1 MVGTLFTTEVS
12 CLAYGPSQGRIL
24 TSFPLC
30 TFIPLTL
37 EAGWIKRKIMEQVE
51 FQEKSPR
58 HVSRGHIRKVW
69 RTGYIG
75 CPERIQHPDSRKR
88 KLRWLLQLGPCAL
101 LPALHNFGSH
111 EASSCLCGAGFGG
124 SSAHVPLRPSLYVT
138 NPKWVPFQMLICE
151 VNKWKG
157 HEKIHLNIVSHNDS
171 GSLVVEKNS
180 SLQRNPTHHSVSCGE
195 AARNGGFLHIK
206 CTRSHLPPDDN
217 DGNWQASPLS
227 IIVKLRL

>member
-1 MVGTLFTTEVS
+1 MNSSTVS
-12 CLAYGPSQGRIL
+12 CDLQDYKSNWPIL
-24 TSFPLC
+24 HTRAMEKLW
-30 TFIPLTL
+30 L
-37 EAGWIKRKIMEQVE
+37 GIMG
-51 FQEKSPR
+51 K
-58 HVSRGHIRKVW
+58 
-69 RTGYIG
+69 RTGRAWRWPPGCQTQPGSPSEHAQGLDGGPIG
-75 CPERIQHPDSRKR
+75 TVGVTGFRNPFCHWNPFPWTHFIHK
-88 KLRWLLQLGPCAL
+88 
-101 LPALHNFGSH
+101 
-111 EASSCLCGAGFGG
+111 SSCL
-124 SSAHVPLRPSLYVT
+124 YVLT
-138 NPKWVPFQMLICE
+138 DPKWVPFQMLICE